1 METAKL
7 PDGDFAAGF
16 LASAGFASVLIAA
29 QRKAHGLGS
38 QSESQFAQMRSPGS
52 WHSFPWRSSR
62 PDGPFYPLSLFRTC
76 CLKESISRVTC
87 SLRTLGWG
95 PHDSSKS
102 HSCFPAKGS
111 KGSSL
116 NDATHLSVLCE
127 FAFFWVYIFFL
138 KIISR
143 IWQHSLQH
151 YLNSDLISFLKK
163 PFLTK

>member
-62 PDGPFYPLSLFRTC
+62 PDGPFYPLSLFLTC
-76 CLKESISRVTC
+76 FLRESISRMTC
-87 SLRTLGWG
+87 ERWAEVPITAAKATRVFQQKDQKD
-95 PHDSSKS
+95 H
-102 HSCFPAKGS
+102 HSMM
-111 KGSSL
+111 
-116 NDATHLSVLCE
+116 
-127 FAFFWVYIFFL
+127 
-138 KIISR
+138 
-143 IWQHSLQH
+143 QH
-151 YLNSDLISFLKK
+151 
-163 PFLTK
+163 T